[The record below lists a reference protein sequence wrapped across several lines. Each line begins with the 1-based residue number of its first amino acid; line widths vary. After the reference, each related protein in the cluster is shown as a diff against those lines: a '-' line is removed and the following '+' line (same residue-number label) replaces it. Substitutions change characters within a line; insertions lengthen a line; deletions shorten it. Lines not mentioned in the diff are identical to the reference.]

1 MSNKINIALLQHAAP
16 PSEPSDSVLK
26 RGEQIARA
34 AKSSGARIIR
44 TQKLFA
50 GSYFRPVDARG
61 GVTQLFQDGVER

>member
-1 MSNKINIALLQHAAP
+1 MSNKIKIVLLQHAAP

-26 RGEQIARA
+26 RGEQIAGE

-61 GVTQLFQDGVER
+61 GITQLFRDGAK